1 MSNRKL
7 VKGNVAF
14 CYGALAADCDAFFGY
29 PITPQNEVPEYLS
42 VMLPKAGKVFVQA
55 ESEVAAINMV
65 YGAAATG
72 KRAMT
77 SSSSPGISLKQ
88 EGLSYIAASE
98 LPCVMINVQRAG
110 PGLGGILA
118 GQGDYHQTVKG
129 GGHGD
134 YKLITVAPWSV
145 QECYDFVPLAFD
157 LADKYNNPVCILA
170 DGVIGQM
177 QEAIE
182 LKEVTNKK
190 YYKPWAADGNPKEKK
205 AVINSLWVEPD
216 VLEALNNK
224 IAAKYKVARETEV
237 RFAEYNTEDADL
249 ILVAY
254 GTSARICKSV
264 VDEARKN
271 GIKLGLFRPITLFP
285 FPDKK
290 IAEFASAGKNFL
302 VVEMSMGQMIEDVFM
317 NTCGKASVDF
327 YGRTGGNIMTTKE
340 ILEKA
345 KEVMDNPCGACVRS
359 WEL

>member
-14 CYGALAADCDAFFGY
+14 CYGAMAAKVDAFFGY

-42 VMLPKAGKVFVQA
+42 VLLPQAGKVFVQA

-72 KRAMT
+72 HRAMT
-77 SSSSPGISLKQ
+77 SSSSPGVSLKQ
-88 EGLSYIAASE
+88 EGLSYIATCE
-98 LPCVMINVQRAG
+98 LPAVLINVQRAG

-134 YKLITVAPWSV
+134 YHLITIAPWSV
-145 QECYDFVPLAFD
+145 QDAFDFVPWAFELAE
-157 LADKYNNPVCILA
+157 KYRNPVCILA

-182 LKEVTNKK
+182 IRDMDIKVSE
-190 YYKPWAADGNPKEKK
+190 KPWAADGKKKDQK
-205 AVINSLWVEPD
+205 AVVNSLWVDPD
-216 VLEALNNK
+216 TLEAVNVKLHN
-224 IAAKYKVARETEV
+224 KYKEAKENELK
-237 RFAEYNTEDADL
+237 FEEYSVEDADL
-249 ILVAY
+249 VLVAY

-264 VDEARKN
+264 VDIARKQ
-271 GIKLGLFRPITLFP
+271 GIKLGLLRLITLFP
-285 FPDKK
+285 FPDKE
-290 IAEFASAGKNFL
+290 ILRLAEAGKNFL

-317 NTCGKASVDF
+317 SVCGKASVDF
-327 YGRTGGNIMTTKE
+327 YGRTGGNILTVS
-340 ILEKA
+340 
-345 KEVMDNPCGACVRS
+345 EVLDYAQKVIKTPCGPCTRS